1 MRSALITGGERDE
14 QSAAEY
20 ELDEIDRHIIAALK
34 ADGRA
39 TNQKIARSLKISPAT
54 VGARIRRLENV
65 NAMRVVA
72 VTDFAALGYKVLL
85 AVGIEVQG
93 RAAEEV
99 AKELAALEEVFAVH
113 LVTGARDIE
122 ILVALHDL
130 EELETSCCAMSP
142 RSAASA
148 HSPPASPPTSS
159 STILT
164 GRRSHEDRACPHS
177 TRSIAASSTC

>member
-1 MRSALITGGERDE
+1 MSGP
-14 QSAAEY
+14 QEY
-20 ELDEIDRHIIAALK
+20 ELDDIDRHIIAALK

-39 TNQKIARSLKISPAT
+39 TNQKMARSLRISPAT
-54 VGARIRRLENV
+54 VGARIRRLENI
-65 NAMRVVA
+65 NAIRVVA

-130 EELETSCCAMSP
+130 EELETFLLRDVAKI
-142 RSAASA
+142 RGIRTLAAGIA
-148 HSPPASPPTSS
+148 ADV
-159 STILT
+159 IKYDF
-164 GRRSHEDRACPHS
+164 DRAQ
-177 TRSIAASSTC
+177 IA

>member
-1 MRSALITGGERDE
+1 MSAGAD
-14 QSAAEY
+14 Y
-20 ELDEIDRHIIAALK
+20 ELDDVDRHIIAALQ

-72 VTDFAALGYKVLL
+72 VTDFAALGYQVLL

-99 AKELAALEEVFAVH
+99 AQELAALEEVFAVH

-130 EELETSCCAMSP
+130 DELKVFLLQDVAKI
-142 RSAASA
+142 RGIRALSAGIAA
-148 HSPPASPPTSS
+148 DV
-159 STILT
+159 IKYDF
-164 GRRSHEDRACPHS
+164 DRAQ
-177 TRSIAASSTC
+177 IA

>member
-1 MRSALITGGERDE
+1 MSAGAD
-14 QSAAEY
+14 Y
-20 ELDEIDRHIIAALK
+20 ELDDVDRHIIAALQ

-72 VTDFAALGYKVLL
+72 VTDFAALGYHVLL

-99 AKELAALEEVFAVH
+99 AQELAALEEVFAVH

-130 EELETSCCAMSP
+130 DELKVFLLQDVAKI
-142 RSAASA
+142 RGIRALSAGIAA
-148 HSPPASPPTSS
+148 DV
-159 STILT
+159 IKY
-164 GRRSHEDRACPHS
+164 EFDRAQ
-177 TRSIAASSTC
+177 IA

>member
-1 MRSALITGGERDE
+1 MSSP
-14 QSAAEY
+14 QEY
-20 ELDEIDRHIIAALK
+20 ELDDIDRHIIAALK

-39 TNQKIARSLKISPAT
+39 TNQKMARSLRISPAT
-54 VGARIRRLENV
+54 VGARIRRLENI
-65 NAMRVVA
+65 NAIRVVA

-130 EELETSCCAMSP
+130 EELETFLLRDVAKI
-142 RSAASA
+142 RGIRTLAAGIA
-148 HSPPASPPTSS
+148 ADV
-159 STILT
+159 IKYDF
-164 GRRSHEDRACPHS
+164 DRAQ
-177 TRSIAASSTC
+177 IA

>member
-1 MRSALITGGERDE
+1 
-14 QSAAEY
+14 
-20 ELDEIDRHIIAALK
+20 ELDEVDRHIIAALQ

-39 TNQKIARSLKISPAT
+39 TNQRIARSLKISPAT

-72 VTDFAALGYKVLL
+72 VTDFAALGYQVLL

-99 AKELAALEEVFAVH
+99 AQELAALEEVFAVH

-130 EELETSCCAMSP
+130 EELKVFLLQDVAKI
-142 RSAASA
+142 RGIRALSAGIAA
-148 HSPPASPPTSS
+148 DV
-159 STILT
+159 IKYDF
-164 GRRSHEDRACPHS
+164 DRAQ
-177 TRSIAASSTC
+177 IA

>member
-1 MRSALITGGERDE
+1 MSAGAD
-14 QSAAEY
+14 Y
-20 ELDEIDRHIIAALK
+20 ELDDVVRHIIAALQ

-72 VTDFAALGYKVLL
+72 VTDFAALGYQVLL

-99 AKELAALEEVFAVH
+99 AQELAALEEVFAVH

-130 EELETSCCAMSP
+130 DELKVFLLQDVAKI
-142 RSAASA
+142 RGIRALSAGIAA
-148 HSPPASPPTSS
+148 DV
-159 STILT
+159 IKYDF
-164 GRRSHEDRACPHS
+164 DRAQ
-177 TRSIAASSTC
+177 IA

>member
-1 MRSALITGGERDE
+1 M
-14 QSAAEY
+14 SAAQTY
-20 ELDEIDRHIIAALK
+20 ELDDIDRHIIAALK

-72 VTDFAALGYKVLL
+72 VTDFAALGYQVLL

-93 RAAEEV
+93 RPAEEV
-99 AKELAALEEVFAVH
+99 AQELAALEEVFAVH
-113 LVTGARDIE
+113 VVTGARDIE

-130 EELETSCCAMSP
+130 KELETFLLKDVAKIRGIGSL
-142 RSAASA
+142 SAGIAA
-148 HSPPASPPTSS
+148 D
-159 STILT
+159 IIKYDF
-164 GRRSHEDRACPHS
+164 DRAQI
-177 TRSIAASSTC
+177 T

>member
-1 MRSALITGGERDE
+1 MSARS
-14 QSAAEY
+14 Y
-20 ELDEIDRHIIAALK
+20 ELDEVDRHIIAALQ

-54 VGARIRRLENV
+54 VGARIRRLESV

-85 AVGIEVQG
+85 AIGIEVQG

-99 AKELAALEEVFAVH
+99 AQELAALAEVFAVH

-122 ILVALHDL
+122 ILVALQDL
-130 EELETSCCAMSP
+130 AELEKFLLDDVA
-142 RSAASA
+142 RIRGIRALSAGIAA
-148 HSPPASPPTSS
+148 DV
-159 STILT
+159 IKYDF
-164 GRRSHEDRACPHS
+164 DRAQ
-177 TRSIAASSTC
+177 IA

>member
-1 MRSALITGGERDE
+1 M
-14 QSAAEY
+14 SAAADY
-20 ELDEIDRHIIAALK
+20 ELDEVDRHIIAALQL
-34 ADGRA
+34 DGRA

-72 VTDFAALGYKVLL
+72 VTDFAALGYQVLL

-99 AKELAALEEVFAVH
+99 AEELAALEEVFAVH

-130 EELETSCCAMSP
+130 EELKVFLLQDVAKI
-142 RSAASA
+142 RGIRALSAGIAA
-148 HSPPASPPTSS
+148 DV
-159 STILT
+159 IKYDF
-164 GRRSHEDRACPHS
+164 DRAQ
-177 TRSIAASSTC
+177 IA